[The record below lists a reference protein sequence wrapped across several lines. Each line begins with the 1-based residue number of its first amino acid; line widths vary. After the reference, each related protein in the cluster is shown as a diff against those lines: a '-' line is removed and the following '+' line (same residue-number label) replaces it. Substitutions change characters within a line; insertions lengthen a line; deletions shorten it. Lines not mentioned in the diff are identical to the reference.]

1 MQKITAAATHTHKK
15 STMTMIKYLHKF
27 ERVVIATLIL
37 MLALVVLLS
46 VLELGWVLIR
56 DISKPPIFILEIREL
71 LELFGLFLLVL
82 IGIELLETMKK
93 YYTKGRVD
101 LDVII
106 SVSLIALGRK
116 IITMDP
122 KAYDPMTLV
131 GIAAIILALFLGY
144 WVIKKTNRDT

>member
-1 MQKITAAATHTHKK
+1 M
-15 STMTMIKYLHKF
+15 SEYLHKF
-27 ERVVIATLIL
+27 ERVVIAALIL
-37 MLALVVLLS
+37 MLALVILLS

>member
-1 MQKITAAATHTHKK
+1 
-15 STMTMIKYLHKF
+15 MIKYLHKF
-27 ERVVIATLIL
+27 ERVVIAALIL
-37 MLALVVLLS
+37 MLALVILLS

-56 DISKPPIFILEIREL
+56 DISKPPVFILEISEL

-93 YYTKGRVD
+93 YYAKGRVD

-131 GIAAIILALFLGY
+131 GIAAMILALFLGY

>member
-1 MQKITAAATHTHKK
+1 
-15 STMTMIKYLHKF
+15 MIKYLHKF
-27 ERVVIATLIL
+27 ERVVIAALIL
-37 MLALVVLLS
+37 MLALVILLS
-46 VLELGWVLIR
+46 VIELGWVLIR
-56 DISKPPIFILEIREL
+56 DISKPPVFILEIREL

-122 KAYDPMTLV
+122 KAYEPMTLI
-131 GIAAIILALFLGY
+131 GIAAILVALFLGY
-144 WVIKKTNRDT
+144 WVIKKANRET

>member
-1 MQKITAAATHTHKK
+1 
-15 STMTMIKYLHKF
+15 MIKYLHKF
-27 ERVVIATLIL
+27 ERVVIAVLIL
-37 MLALVVLLS
+37 MLALVILLS
-46 VLELGWVLIR
+46 VVELGWVLIR

-122 KAYDPMTLV
+122 KGYDPMTLV
-131 GIAAIILALFLGY
+131 GIAAMILALFLGY